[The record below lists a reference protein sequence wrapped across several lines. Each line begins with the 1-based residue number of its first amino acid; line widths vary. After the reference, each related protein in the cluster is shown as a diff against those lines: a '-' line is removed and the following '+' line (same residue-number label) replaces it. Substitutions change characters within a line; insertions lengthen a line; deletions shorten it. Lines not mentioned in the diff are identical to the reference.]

1 MSLVS
6 ICHLHIACNS
16 HFGGLCSLQMAS
28 MASEVTFNLRF
39 EIPNLNYPDIH
50 MHVAPNSHF
59 VGLRGYGGLKTA
71 SEVTSH
77 LGIELSDLNYICCH
91 AFLASKCL

>member
-1 MSLVS
+1 
-6 ICHLHIACNS
+6 
-16 HFGGLCSLQMAS
+16 
-28 MASEVTFNLRF
+28 MASEVTFDLRF
-39 EIPNLNYPDIH
+39 EISNLNYPGIH

-59 VGLRGYGGLKTA
+59 GGLRGYGGLKTA